1 MNHRHQVF
9 IHTLEEEVLVCTLQE
24 HNPLEQ
30 LKNEIFTK
38 TGIKPS
44 VQRLMHQQKLI
55 TSDQA
60 LLELGP
66 NCNLFLTVALRGG
79 SGECDVCF
87 SKGEFTCAE
96 CENQIMC
103 KECCERVHKHP
114 RRAQYEPSPLQI
126 QPLQQTHSQVRS
138 LNEAE
143 AAPRS

>member
-9 IHTLEEEVLVCTLQE
+9 IHNVEEEVLVCTLQE

-44 VQRLMHQQKLI
+44 VQRLMHQQKFI

-60 LLELGP
+60 LLKLGP
-66 NCNLFLTVALRGG
+66 DCNLFLTVALRGG

-96 CENQIMC
+96 CENRIRSVVSVFTSILGGHSISHHLYKYNPC
-103 KECCERVHKHP
+103 SKHTA
-114 RRAQYEPSPLQI
+114 RYD
-126 QPLQQTHSQVRS
+126 H
-138 LNEAE
+138 
-143 AAPRS
+143 